1 MPRVP
6 RKLLNANFF
15 HVMSQ
20 GINKSYIFEYETDIK
35 YYIKNMYEIKEKYN
49 VKIIAY
55 CIMNNHTHI
64 LLETNKIENLSQYM
78 HCLNTRYGIYYNK
91 KYQRVGYVF
100 RDRYRA
106 EGIYNENHLNN
117 CIQYIYNNP
126 VKAGICDK
134 PELYPFSNY
143 KENNM
148 DLNGFS
154 EDYNF
159 LDIDENKK
167 EICNI
172 VFRKYLERKKVNGND
187 IKNNKILLEELV
199 IILKDK
205 YKISFRIMSE
215 VLNINRDTIG
225 KIYKKFCEKN

>member
-1 MPRVP
+1 
-6 RKLLNANFF
+6 
-15 HVMSQ
+15 
-20 GINKSYIFEYETDIK
+20 
-35 YYIKNMYEIKEKYN
+35 
-49 VKIIAY
+49 
-55 CIMNNHTHI
+55 
-64 LLETNKIENLSQYM
+64 
-78 HCLNTRYGIYYNK
+78 
-91 KYQRVGYVF
+91 
-100 RDRYRA
+100 
-106 EGIYNENHLNN
+106 
-117 CIQYIYNNP
+117 
-126 VKAGICDK
+126 
-134 PELYPFSNY
+134 
-143 KENNM
+143 M